1 MPLPFILGA
10 AAVSAAAFGAK
21 KGYDGYQTKGD
32 ADSIIKIAKK
42 NYEDAKANFDKIS
55 EETAQKLDDLGSF
68 QLQIGKDFNK
78 FRTIAE
84 ELLKKLEKAQ
94 QKDLKFSLPDKSRL
108 DKIEMIELSA
118 INYLGTMVG
127 AGAVGAAAAYAVYGG
142 VLAMGAASTGTAISA
157 LSGAAAYNATLAAIG
172 GGSLAAGG
180 LGMAGG
186 TAILGGVV
194 AAPVLAIAGWAY
206 NAHAEKALEN
216 ALKKSEEVKEA
227 IEKMSAGNKHFF
239 ETQSYINKI
248 LASLTKIYTVFTDYF
263 GKLKFCAEYL
273 NQGGDLK
280 NIEEDVLLAI
290 GNGYQVSAIL
300 ADIIST
306 PLFKFKA
313 NAIGNTVIN
322 EENLPIMETDKHG
335 FKVLNSE
342 GIDKVLNIADSDVEK
357 FSS

>member
-10 AAVSAAAFGAK
+10 AAVAAAAFGAK

-32 ADSIIKIAKK
+32 ADSIIKEAKK

-55 EETAQKLDDLGSF
+55 EETTQKLDDLGSF
-68 QLQIGKDFNK
+68 QLQIGKDFNE
-78 FRTIAE
+78 FGTIAK
-84 ELLKKLEKAQ
+84 ELLEKLGKAQ

-157 LSGAAAYNATLAAIG
+157 LSGVAAYNAALAAIG

-216 ALKKSEEVKEA
+216 ALKTSEEVKEA
-227 IEKMSAGNKHFF
+227 IEKMSAGNEHFF

-248 LASLTKIYTVFTDYF
+248 LASLTKIYAVFTDYF

-273 NQGGDLK
+273 NEGGDLK
-280 NIEEDVLLAI
+280 NIEEDVSLAI

-313 NAIGNTVIN
+313 NAIGNVAIN
-322 EENLPIMETDKHG
+322 EENLPVMETDEHG
-335 FKVLNSE
+335 FKVLNRE
-342 GIDKVLNIADSDVEK
+342 GIDEVLNIADSDVEK